1 MTIPEEQSSL
11 SEIKAK
17 VDHTVAKALGPHMDT
32 PIYDQLVREYG
43 KQYRTYNYFD
53 TALAEKL
60 QRIGQ
65 QQSLNKPPTH

>member
-17 VDHTVAKALGPHMDT
+17 VDQTIGNALGPHMDT
-32 PIYDQLVREYG
+32 PIYDQLVREYD
-43 KQYRTYNYFD
+43 KAYNTYNYFD

-65 QQSLNKPPTH
+65 RNR